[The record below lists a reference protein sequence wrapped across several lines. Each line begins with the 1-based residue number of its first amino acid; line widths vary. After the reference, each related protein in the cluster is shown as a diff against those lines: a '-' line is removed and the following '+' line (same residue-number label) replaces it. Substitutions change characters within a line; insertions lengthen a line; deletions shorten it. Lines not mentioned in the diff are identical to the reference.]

1 MLHFGYVCL
10 KSGKVNNRRNTK
22 YCTIIRSEKWAP
34 MATVQIRKE
43 EVGEVKDVEAL
54 FGKLSEKYAGQ
65 WVAILSNG
73 KIVANEKLESLY
85 DQVNAKEFAVLL
97 QIPKKDELLLL

>member
-1 MLHFGYVCL
+1 
-10 KSGKVNNRRNTK
+10 
-22 YCTIIRSEKWAP
+22 

-43 EVGEVKDVEAL
+43 EIGEVKDVEAL

-65 WVAILSNG
+65 WVAILNDG

-85 DQVNAKEFAVLL
+85 SEVNEKAVAMLL
-97 QIPKKDELLLL
+97 QIPKKGEMLLL

>member
-1 MLHFGYVCL
+1 
-10 KSGKVNNRRNTK
+10 
-22 YCTIIRSEKWAP
+22 

-65 WVAILSNG
+65 WVAILNDG
-73 KIVANEKLESLY
+73 KIVANKNLDSLY
-85 DQVNAKEFAVLL
+85 GQVNEKSVAMLL
-97 QIPKKDELLLL
+97 EIPKKGQMLLL